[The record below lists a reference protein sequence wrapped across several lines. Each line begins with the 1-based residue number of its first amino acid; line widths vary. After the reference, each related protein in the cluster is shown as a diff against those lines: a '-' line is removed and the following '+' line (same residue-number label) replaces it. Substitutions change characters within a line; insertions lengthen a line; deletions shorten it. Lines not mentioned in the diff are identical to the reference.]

1 MTKQEPAQ
9 SFENHARIV
18 PMYHRVL
25 FGMLMLHLVWTIYQ
39 AARGFSLAT
48 LEAVM
53 LAVALVLSA
62 LFARVFALRVQDRV
76 IRNEE
81 LFRMR
86 ETLPEDMRARI
97 GEFTIDQLV
106 ALRFA
111 SDTELADLAR
121 RVLDEEIRD
130 RKSIKRMV
138 REWRP
143 DHARA

>member
-1 MTKQEPAQ
+1 MTKQPPAQ

-18 PMYHRVL
+18 PLYHRVL
-25 FGMLMLHLVWTIYQ
+25 FGLLMLHLIWTIYQ
-39 AARGFSLAT
+39 AVRGFSLAT

-81 LFRMR
+81 RIRMR
-86 ETLPEDMRARI
+86 EQLPAEMHARI
-97 GEFTIDQLV
+97 GEFSVDQLV

-111 SDTELADLAR
+111 SDAELADLAR
-121 RVLDEEIRD
+121 RVLDEEISD
-130 RKSIKRMV
+130 RKTIKRMV

-143 DHARA
+143 DPIRA